1 MREFDDDIAEYTKTY
16 SHSIWLWRLSGKAYQ
31 LSCEQYRLAIKSFEL
46 GEISV
51 YELTSA
57 RQKQYDTMQR
67 YYSAIKEAYTSY
79 FRLRSMALY
88 DFKSGQN
95 LEDIYLKN
103 E

>member
-1 MREFDDDIAEYTKTY
+1 MTLQNTPRLIAIRYGYGGFREKHISYPVK
-16 SHSIWLWRLSGKAYQ
+16 
-31 LSCEQYRLAIKSFEL
+31 QYRLAIKSFEL

-57 RQKQYDTMQR
+57 RQKQHDTMQR